1 MKDQKLPG
9 RGATA
14 FLLAQIGAHAAH
26 TFGARLKPLG
36 FAPYHAGLL
45 RIVAAHP
52 GISQQQLAQAL
63 RMHASNLVQIV
74 DELEERSLLERKPS
88 QADRRQH
95 SLHLTAKGKEVLS
108 KIGEVAREHGQALL
122 AGLSAA
128 EQAELNRLLSL
139 VAREQGLTPG
149 VHPGYAKIGATP
161 ERSSRKPRFA
171 QDPAD

>member
-1 MKDQKLPG
+1 MKNQKLPG
-9 RGATA
+9 GGATA
-14 FLLAQIGAHAAH
+14 FLLTQIGAHAAQK
-26 TFGARLKPLG
+26 FGARLKPLD

-45 RIVAAHP
+45 RIVGARP
-52 GISQQQLAQAL
+52 GISQQELAQAL
-63 RMHASNLVQIV
+63 RVHASNLVQIV

-88 QADRRQH
+88 PADRRQH
-95 SLHLTAKGKEVLS
+95 SLHLTAKGKEALS

-139 VAREQGLTPG
+139 VAHEQGLTPG
-149 VHPGYAKIGATP
+149 VHPGYAKIDAKPVRG
-161 ERSSRKPRFA
+161 SRKPRFA